1 MMVQLNWRFGNIFC
15 FICFILQLKYTHTLR
30 AEEDVL
36 EDILR
41 PYKSYREHLNLNR
54 NHRHVRD
61 CQPIHYGN
69 TTFETFSKKNKDI
82 ADSSPVILHSFLKR
96 LSSDKGDNWV
106 YGHIATVSNPLQSLS
121 VLEPLEAGGCQH
133 NKRATV
139 ATSSG
144 QMKCRVAVNAGF
156 FNTHTGSCLGNIASN
171 GKLVQDAQGVQ
182 NANFGVRK
190 DGTLVTGYLSEEN
203 VTPGKAETTFHQ
215 LVTGVIWILRNG
227 KLYINESIEA
237 ECKDTE
243 ETGTLQ
249 EFANV
254 MSGRTAVGHDKSGRV
269 IIVQVDGKTHHRG

>member
-30 AEEDVL
+30 AKEDVL

-69 TTFETFSKKNKDI
+69 TTFETFSKKDKDT
-82 ADSSPVILHSFLKR
+82 ADSPPVILHSFLKR

-121 VLEPLEAGGCQH
+121 VLQPLEAGGCQH

-139 ATSSG
+139 ARSSR

-156 FNTHTGSCLGNIASN
+156 FNTHTGSCLGNIVSN

-182 NANFGVRK
+182 NANFGIRK

-203 VTPGKAETTFHQ
+203 VTPRKAETTFHQ

-269 IIVQVDGKTHHRG
+269 IIVQVDGKTNHRG